1 MLTTSASAYPADR
14 PRPERFKY
22 VRRCLTVRE
31 STERRDDEKGTERM
45 GGRDLEPLS
54 CGMSALARYAPVK
67 VIRAGLW
74 RVGMSALLLSCDSA
88 TDGTAQSPNVQ
99 LSTDVV
105 ATGLDTV
112 WELVWGPDGFIWM
125 TERGG
130 RVSRVNPQSGA
141 VTVAG
146 QIAVSE
152 IGEGGLMGLALHP
165 DFASQPWVYLA
176 HTYSGSSGVRNRV
189 VRARF
194 DGTALGTP
202 EVLLADI
209 PGSSIHNGARLAIG
223 PDRLLYIT
231 TGDASDPT
239 IAQNRDALAGK
250 VLRLTLDGLPAPG
263 NPFNT
268 RIYSYGHRNPQGMTF
283 APNGSLYI
291 TEHGPA
297 DNDEVNRIEAG
308 RNYGW
313 PTVHG
318 RCDGDI
324 GIAETSFCSANAV
337 AEPIAIWTP
346 TIAPAGL
353 AWYDASLIPGFRGSL
368 LFATL
373 KDATLYRLALSSDGK
388 SVRTTE
394 KLFDGDFGRLR
405 AVLVAPDGAIYL
417 GTSNRDG
424 RGSPASTDDRII
436 RIRPR

>member
-1 MLTTSASAYPADR
+1 MT
-14 PRPERFKY
+14 
-22 VRRCLTVRE
+22 
-31 STERRDDEKGTERM
+31 
-45 GGRDLEPLS
+45 
-54 CGMSALARYAPVK
+54 ALARCRPGTATT
-67 VIRAGLW
+67 RAVYVAITG
-74 RVGMSALLLSCDSA
+74 LLLGCDSA
-88 TDGTAQSPNVQ
+88 TDGSAQTPNVE
-99 LSTDVV
+99 LTSDVV
-105 ATGLDTV
+105 ATRLDTV

-130 RVSRVNPQSGA
+130 RVSRVNPQTGA
-141 VTVAG
+141 VTPVA

-165 DFASQPWVYLA
+165 DFATQPWVYLA
-176 HTYSGSSGVRNRV
+176 HTYNGSSGVRNRI

-194 DGTALGTP
+194 DGTTLGTP
-202 EVLLADI
+202 EILLADI
-209 PGSSIHNGARLAIG
+209 PGSSIHNGSRLVIG
-223 PDRLLYIT
+223 PDRLLYVT
-231 TGDASDPT
+231 TGDASDGP

-250 VLRLTLDGLPAPG
+250 ILRLTLDGQPAAG

-268 RIYSYGHRNPQGMTF
+268 RVFSYGHRNPQGMVF
-283 APNGSLYI
+283 APDGSLYV
-291 TEHGPA
+291 TEHGPS

-318 RCDGDI
+318 KCDGDI
-324 GIAETSFCSANAV
+324 GMAELSFCSANSV
-337 AEPIAIWTP
+337 AEPLAIWTP

-353 AWYDASLIPGFRGSL
+353 AFYNASLIPDFRGSL

-373 KDATLYRLALSSDGK
+373 KDETLYRLALSSDGK
-388 SVRTTE
+388 TAQSTNT
-394 KLFDGDFGRLR
+394 LFARDFGRLR

-424 RGSPASTDDRII
+424 RGSPVATDDRII

>member
-1 MLTTSASAYPADR
+1 MKRGRRGVR
-14 PRPERFKY
+14 P
-22 VRRCLTVRE
+22 
-31 STERRDDEKGTERM
+31 
-45 GGRDLEPLS
+45 EPLS
-54 CGMSALARYAPVK
+54 SGMIAHAPRWPGTATSAVRFAV
-67 VIRAGLW
+67 V
-74 RVGMSALLLSCDSA
+74 ALLLGCDSA
-88 TDGTAQSPNVQ
+88 TDGSAQTPNVE
-99 LSTDVV
+99 LTSEVV

-125 TERGG
+125 TERAG
-130 RVSRVNPQSGA
+130 RVSRVNPRSGL
-141 VTVAG
+141 VTPVG

-165 DFASQPWVYLA
+165 DFATQPWVYLA
-176 HTYSGSSGVRNRV
+176 HTYNGPSGVRNRV

-194 DGTALGTP
+194 DGTTLGAP

-209 PGSSIHNGARLAIG
+209 PGSSIHNGSRLVVG
-223 PDRLLYIT
+223 PDRLLYVT
-231 TGDASDPT
+231 TGDASDAS

-250 VLRLTLDGLPAPG
+250 VLRLTLDGQPAAG

-268 RIYSYGHRNPQGMTF
+268 RIYSYGHRNSQGMVF
-283 APNGSLYI
+283 APDGSLYV
-291 TEHGPA
+291 TEHGPS
-297 DNDEVNRIEAG
+297 DNDEVNRIEVG

-313 PTVHG
+313 PTVRG

-324 GIAETSFCSANAV
+324 GMAEMSFCSANSI

-353 AWYDASLIPGFRGSL
+353 AHYNANLIAGFRGSL

-373 KDATLYRLALSSDGK
+373 KDEALYRLALSSDG
-388 SVRTTE
+388 RTVTSTQ
-394 KLFDGDFGRLR
+394 KLFADDFGRLR

-424 RGSPASTDDRII
+424 RGSPAPTDDRII

>member
-1 MLTTSASAYPADR
+1 MIAPA
-14 PRPERFKY
+14 PRRLVAATPAR
-22 VRRCLTVRE
+22 VARL
-31 STERRDDEKGTERM
+31 
-45 GGRDLEPLS
+45 
-54 CGMSALARYAPVK
+54 AL
-67 VIRAGLW
+67 
-74 RVGMSALLLSCDSA
+74 VGLLLGCDSA
-88 TDGTAQSPNVQ
+88 TDGSAQTPNAE
-99 LSTDVV
+99 LTSEVV

-130 RVSRVNPQSGA
+130 RVSRVNPQTGV
-141 VTVAG
+141 VTPVG
-146 QIAVSE
+146 QIAVGE

-165 DFASQPWVYLA
+165 DFATQPWVYLA
-176 HTYSGSSGVRNRV
+176 HTYNGPSGVRNRI
-189 VRARF
+189 VRVRF
-194 DGTALGTP
+194 DGTTLGAP
-202 EVLLADI
+202 EVLLSDI
-209 PGSSIHNGARLAIG
+209 PGSSIHNGSRLVIG

-231 TGDASDPT
+231 TGDASDAS

-250 VLRLTLDGLPAPG
+250 ILRLTLEGQPAAG

-268 RIYSYGHRNPQGMTF
+268 RIYTYGHRNPQGMVF
-283 APNGSLYI
+283 APDGSLYI
-291 TEHGPA
+291 TEHGPS

-308 RNYGW
+308 QNYGW

-324 GIAETSFCSANAV
+324 GTGESSFCSANSV

-353 AWYDASLIPGFRGSL
+353 AYYNSNLISGFRGSL

-373 KDATLYRLALSSDGK
+373 KDETLYRLALSSDGR
-388 SVRTTE
+388 SVTSTQ

-405 AVLVAPDGAIYL
+405 AVLVAPDGAIYI

>member
-1 MLTTSASAYPADR
+1 MI
-14 PRPERFKY
+14 
-22 VRRCLTVRE
+22 VRRCLTVEKLGVAPSMKRG
-31 STERRDDEKGTERM
+31 RRV
-45 GGRDLEPLS
+45 GRSEPLS
-54 CGMSALARYAPVK
+54 SGMVARVPSRPGSSTSRVARLAV
-67 VIRAGLW
+67 L
-74 RVGMSALLLSCDSA
+74 ALLLGCDSA
-88 TDGTAQSPNVQ
+88 TDGSAQTPNGELTSEVI
-99 LSTDVV
+99 

-130 RVSRVNPQSGA
+130 RVSRINAQTGV
-141 VTVAG
+141 VTPVG
-146 QIAVSE
+146 QIAVAE

-165 DFASQPWVYLA
+165 DFATHPWVYLA
-176 HTYSGSSGVRNRV
+176 HTYNGPSGVGNRI

-194 DGTALGTP
+194 DGTSLGAP
-202 EVLLADI
+202 EVLLSDI
-209 PGSSIHNGARLAIG
+209 PGSSIHNGSRLAVG

-231 TGDASDPT
+231 TGDASDAS

-250 VLRLTLDGLPAPG
+250 VLRLTLDGQPAAG

-268 RIYSYGHRNPQGMTF
+268 RIYSYGHRNPQGMVF
-283 APNGSLYI
+283 APDGALYV
-291 TEHGPA
+291 TEHGPS

-324 GIAETSFCSANAV
+324 GMGETSFCSANSI

-353 AWYDASLIPGFRGSL
+353 AYYNATLIPAFRGSL

-373 KDATLYRLALSSDGK
+373 KDETLYRLTLSSDGR
-388 SVRTTE
+388 SVTATQ

-424 RGSPASTDDRII
+424 RGSPASTDDRVI